1 MPPMD
6 DISHIL
12 APLND
17 AQREAVTASG
27 GNRLVLAG
35 AGSGKT
41 RVLVHRIAWLIQV
54 EHAVPWSL
62 LAVTFT
68 NKAAREMRGRIEEIL
83 QQPLGGMWVGT
94 FHGLAHRFLR
104 AHWQE
109 ANLPQHFQILDSE
122 DQQRLVKRLLK
133 EMQLDESRFPP
144 RQVTGFINAQKDE
157 GRRPEHLDDGGD
169 FFQRKLIEVYYA
181 YEAACARGG
190 QVDFAELL
198 LRAHELLRD
207 RPDIRHHYQQRF
219 AHILVDEFQDTNAI
233 QYAWLRMLAGERDN
247 LFLVGDDDQ
256 SIYGWRG
263 AKVENMQ
270 RFQRDYPN
278 TQVVR
283 LEQNYRSTGH
293 ILKAANALIA
303 NNPSRLGKNLWT
315 SGGEGEPILRYAAF
329 NEVDES
335 RFVVERIRR
344 YITEEGYRR
353 DECAILYRTTAQSR
367 LFEEALLNAQ
377 IPYRVYGGLRFF
389 ERAEIKDAMAYLRLV
404 ANPDDDIAF
413 ERAVNNPPR
422 GIGLRTLDSLREQAR
437 EARGSLWR
445 AARDLTGSGAL
456 PPRAAGAVNQFLGL
470 IQKHQACARDLN
482 LEALT
487 RDLIAAAGLA
497 EHYRKEK
504 DGKGQDRIENLEQL
518 VETARRFRHEMGWDY
533 EVPAIDGADGTRPDQ
548 AGGAVAGG
556 VPSGPGNPTDIPAG
570 NPEGGYT
577 QGNNTEG
584 NADDNTEGPVPLDK
598 SDLNAFLA
606 LAALEAGDTQ
616 ADDSE
621 DAVQLMTLHS
631 AKGLEFPIVFLVGA
645 EEGLFPHSL
654 SAQDPS
660 RLEEERRL
668 CYVGLTRAKQRLFIC
683 HAEKRRIHGS
693 EDYFFPSR
701 FLSEIPAELLQEIRG
716 GGISRPYSY
725 GRSDNFL
732 TASTMPARVGSN
744 QGRSGITSATPT
756 DTGGFRLGQRVRHP
770 KFGEGVVLSSEGLGA
785 AARIQINFHDAGSKW
800 LVLAYARLEPLG

>member
-1 MPPMD
+1 MD
-6 DISHIL
+6 YISPIL
-12 APLND
+12 SPLNP

-54 EHAVPWSL
+54 ERALPWSL

-104 AHWQE
+104 AHWQD
-109 ANLPQHFQILDSE
+109 AGLPQHFLILDAE

-133 EMQLDESRFPP
+133 EMQLDESRYPP

-169 FFQRKLIEVYYA
+169 FFQRKLIEVYFEYQT
-181 YEAACARGG
+181 ACTRGG

-198 LRAHELLRD
+198 LRTHELLRD
-207 RPDIRHHYQQRF
+207 RPEIRHHYQQRF

-233 QYAWLRMLAGERDN
+233 QYAWLRLLAGERDN

-283 LEQNYRSTGH
+283 LEQNYRSTGT

-303 NNPSRLGKNLWT
+303 HNPSRLGKNLWT
-315 SGGEGEPILRYAAF
+315 QGGEGEPIQRYAAF
-329 NEVDES
+329 NEVDEA
-335 RFVVERIRR
+335 RFVVDRIRR
-344 YITEEGYRR
+344 YIAEEGYRR
-353 DECAILYRTTAQSR
+353 TECAILYRTTAQSR
-367 LFEEALLNAQ
+367 LFEEALLQAQ

-422 GIGLRTLDSLREQAR
+422 GIGDRTIDSLREQAR
-437 EARGSLWR
+437 ATRVSLWR
-445 AARDLTGSGAL
+445 AAQDLTGSGAL
-456 PPRAAGAVNQFLGL
+456 SSRAAEAINQFLVL
-470 IQKHQACARDLN
+470 IDKHRAVAHDLK
-482 LEALT
+482 LDALT

-533 EVPAIDGADGTRPDQ
+533 EVPFSDEAAPPINLET
-548 AGGAVAGG
+548 GGL
-556 VPSGPGNPTDIPAG
+556 IKL
-570 NPEGGYT
+570 PET
-577 QGNNTEG
+577 VSFEN
-584 NADDNTEGPVPLDK
+584 
-598 SDLNAFLA
+598 SDLDAFLA

-616 ADDSE
+616 ADESE

-654 SAQDPS
+654 SAQDPN

-668 CYVGLTRAKQRLFIC
+668 CYVGLTRAKHRLFVC
-683 HAEKRRIHGS
+683 HAESRRSRGS
-693 EDYFFPSR
+693 AEYPLPSR
-701 FLSEIPAELLQEIRG
+701 FLREIPADLVEEVRG
-716 GGISRPYSY
+716 GGVSRTSSSSSSWC
-725 GRSDNFL
+725 RSPFPSSKAQRA
-732 TASTMPARVGSN
+732 TAAMASQSETGA
-744 QGRSGITSATPT
+744 
-756 DTGGFRLGQRVRHP
+756 GGFLLGQRVLHP
-770 KFGEGVVLSSEGLGA
+770 KFGEGMVLNSEGQGA
-785 AARIQINFHDAGSKW
+785 AARIQINFQREGTKW
-800 LVLAYARLEPLG
+800 LVLAYAKLEPLV